1 MQYNMNN
8 YIELYKICLDEACK
22 ISERRMKANQN
33 MIMLNSAL
41 ISVSVTLYDKID
53 NSLMASLLPVVGLI
67 LCRIWHLTIESYK
80 KLNSAKFEIIN
91 DIETNICYPCFK
103 KEWDILCKDKKY
115 SILSKNEQ
123 HLPILFKAVYAV
135 ILLILLYPY
144 YSCIFSYVTLKI
156 SGLHG

>member
-103 KEWDILCKDKKY
+103 KRMGY
-115 SILSKNEQ
+115 SVQ
-123 HLPILFKAVYAV
+123 R
-135 ILLILLYPY
+135 
-144 YSCIFSYVTLKI
+144 
-156 SGLHG
+156 